1 MSKSISFNHYFE
13 YCVYRAFTSVYR
25 TYTSKVKDVLMKK
38 AVRMLKKESKCISNW
53 ELFFDSV
60 IIPDAGSTKKGR
72 AQRKEFKL
80 RWGKEPSEL

>member
-1 MSKSISFNHYFE
+1 
-13 YCVYRAFTSVYR
+13 
-25 TYTSKVKDVLMKK
+25 MKK